1 MAQYFRFK
9 VVVVV
14 VVVGMMLWCVT
25 SAQEPGQVGTKF
37 RDQKVGDGVTVVV
50 FEGSELVKG
59 GLITDERRE
68 GGSRCFSRQ
77 LLPNTHTLPVGARVS
92 ADLVPHPGELAP
104 LTLLVN
110 E

>member
-1 MAQYFRFK
+1 M
-9 VVVVV
+9 VVVVR
-14 VVVGMMLWCVT
+14 WCVT
-25 SAQEPGQVGTKF
+25 RGQEPGQVGTKC

-50 FEGSELVKG
+50 VFEGSERVKG

-92 ADLVPHPGELAP
+92 ADLVPQPGELAP